1 LRGAGYRTAVLGK
14 LHVLPPEV
22 YPLEDVTTPGVN
34 QRMPEAHGAAARAFF
49 EQDKDKPFL
58 LLVGIHDPH
67 RSARGFGKASP
78 SPRDPA
84 KVELPRYLSD
94 TVETRRDWAAYL
106 DAIERLDASVGS
118 VLDALD
124 ASGRANETLV
134 MFLSDNGPPFPGA
147 KTTLYDPG
155 IRLPLLVARPGEDAS
170 SAGRATQA
178 LASWVD
184 IAPTAL
190 AWAKVPAPESMTGR
204 SLLPLTEDPGASGW
218 ERDAVFGSFVF
229 HEITNYYPMR
239 MIRTGKYKLIKN
251 LTPALEFP
259 FASDLHASPS
269 WQSVLERG
277 LPPIG
282 ERPVEAYLHRPAL
295 ELYDLEQDPGETRN
309 LAGEESRRSTVETL
323 ERRLLEW
330 RISTKDPWLI
340 PAFDARARVPTW

>member
-1 LRGAGYRTAVLGK
+1 
-14 LHVLPPEV
+14 
-22 YPLEDVTTPGVN
+22 
-34 QRMPEAHGAAARAFF
+34 
-49 EQDKDKPFL
+49 
-58 LLVGIHDPH
+58 
-67 RSARGFGKASP
+67 
-78 SPRDPA
+78 
-84 KVELPRYLSD
+84 
-94 TVETRRDWAAYL
+94 
-106 DAIERLDASVGS
+106 
-118 VLDALD
+118 
-124 ASGRANETLV
+124 
-134 MFLSDNGPPFPGA
+134 
-147 KTTLYDPG
+147 
-155 IRLPLLVARPGEDAS
+155 
-170 SAGRATQA
+170 
-178 LASWVD
+178 
-184 IAPTAL
+184 
-190 AWAKVPAPESMTGR
+190 MTGR
-204 SLLPLTEDPGASGW
+204 SLVPLTEDPGASGW

-277 LPPIG
+277 LPQIG